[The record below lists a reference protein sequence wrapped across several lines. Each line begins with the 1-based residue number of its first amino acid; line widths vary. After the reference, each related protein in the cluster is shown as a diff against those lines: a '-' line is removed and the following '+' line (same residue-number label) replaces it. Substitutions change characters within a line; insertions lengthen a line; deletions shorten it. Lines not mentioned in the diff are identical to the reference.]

1 MVSSIIGDIYGRK
14 YCHKFIREGECY
26 WFGFVQGEGPTDE
39 INENQWNEY
48 RIKHPKRVR
57 GMVVYF
63 KLKITYIRAGVVF
76 YSLPDFPQV
85 NERYFVMGSYMSEQ
99 IRPAKVNL
107 KEVREH
113 WLKTN
118 NYDIFEEKLGFEK
131 KEDNYNFDTLD
142 GAIEIEVI

>member
-14 YCHKFIREGECY
+14 YCHEFIREGECY
-26 WFGFVQGEGPTDE
+26 WFGFAQGEGPTDE
-39 INENQWNEY
+39 LNENQWNEY
-48 RIKHPKRVR
+48 RIKHPKRIR

-76 YSLPDFPQV
+76 YSLPDFPHV

-118 NYDIFEEKLGFEK
+118 SYDIFEEKLGFEK